1 MATWTKICCP
11 IDFSETSRAALE
23 EAAEL
28 ARRYDAEVA
37 LLHVFEPPA
46 ATTDLMVTPPE
57 VLDQTAKEL
66 ERKLEL
72 WKSEAERRGAKVVRA
87 LVVTGAA
94 ATEVV
99 RFARE
104 GGYDLVVMG
113 THGRRGL
120 RHLVLGSVAERVIR
134 RSPCPVLTFR
144 PSAGK
149 PETD

>member
-11 IDFSETSRAALE
+11 IDFSDTSRVALE

-28 ARRYDAEVA
+28 ARRYEAEIA

-46 ATTDLMVTPPE
+46 ATSDLMVTPPE
-57 VLDQTAKEL
+57 MFEQTAKDL

-72 WKSEAERRGAKVVRA
+72 WRAEAERRGAKAVRA

-120 RHLVLGSVAERVIR
+120 RHLVLGSVAERVVR
-134 RSPCPVLTFR
+134 EAPCAVLVVRPRSR
-144 PSAGK
+144 
-149 PETD
+149 

>member
-1 MATWTKICCP
+1 MASWTKICCP

-23 EAAEL
+23 EASEL
-28 ARRYDAEVA
+28 ARRYQGELT
-37 LLHVFEPPA
+37 LLHVFEPPVGTA
-46 ATTDLMVTPPE
+46 DLMVAPPE
-57 VLDQTAKEL
+57 MFEQTAKDL

-72 WKSEAERRGAKVVRA
+72 WKGEAEQRGAKAVRA

-94 ATEVV
+94 ATETV

-120 RHLVLGSVAERVIR
+120 RHLVLGSVAERVVR
-134 RSPCPVLTFR
+134 EAPCAVLVVR
-144 PSAGK
+144 PR
-149 PETD
+149 PR

>member
-1 MATWTKICCP
+1 MANWTKICCP

-28 ARRYDAEVA
+28 ASRYQGELA

-46 ATTDLMVTPPE
+46 ATADLMVTPPE
-57 VLDQTAKEL
+57 MLEQTAKEL

-72 WKSEAERRGAKVVRA
+72 WRSEAERRGAKVARTA
-87 LVVTGAA
+87 VVTGAA

-113 THGRRGL
+113 THGRRGI
-120 RHLVLGSVAERVIR
+120 RHLVLGSVTERVVR
-134 RSPCPVLTFR
+134 EAPCAVLVVRPRST
-144 PSAGK
+144 
-149 PETD
+149 

>member
-11 IDFSETSRAALE
+11 IDFSETSRTAME

-28 ARRYDAEVA
+28 ARLYQGEMA

-46 ATTDLMVTPPE
+46 ATADLMVTPPE
-57 VLDQTAKEL
+57 MLDQTAKEL
-66 ERKLEL
+66 ERKLDL
-72 WKSEAERRGAKVVRA
+72 WKAEAERRGAKVARA

-120 RHLVLGSVAERVIR
+120 RHLVLGSVAERVVR
-134 RSPCPVLTFR
+134 EAPCAVLVVRPRS
-144 PSAGK
+144 K
-149 PETD
+149 